1 MKIADIKNKIQNGGF
16 DNDFIMLYG
25 DAQKACER
33 YFEAVEEF
41 EKLFPTEN
49 DVRLFSAPG
58 RTEVGGNT
66 PTTSTAVCLQA
77 VLIWTLLQL

>member
-25 DAQKACER
+25 DAQKARER
-33 YFEAVEEF
+33 YYEAVEEF

-49 DVRLFSAPG
+49 DVRLSLPPVVP
-58 RTEVGGNT
+58 R
-66 PTTSTAVCLQA
+66 
-77 VLIWTLLQL
+77 